1 MGELEGKQAGVI
13 LGHAPSDVEPISMMT
28 ERAYAWWCEAVMPWV
43 KAQDAAGSV
52 EQRRD
57 VLIVSHGGLIGTLL
71 QALRSEA
78 AMRVDKGVQLTK
90 CMNASITT
98 IVIDSRSATGN
109 LTRYSDVSHL
119 AGPMVEENVD
129 VRDAPPR
136 T

>member
-1 MGELEGKQAGVI
+1 M

-28 ERAYAWWCEAVMPWV
+28 ERAYAWWGEAVMPWV
-43 KAQDAAGSV
+43 KAQDTAGPGDASV
-52 EQRRD
+52 EGRRD

-71 QALRSEA
+71 QALRSET

-98 IVIDSRSATGN
+98 IVIDSRSTTGN